1 MPAMFAGAGVKA
13 YVVEQGFSHAE
24 IAHAVVFFSND
35 VRKS

>member
-1 MPAMFAGAGVKA
+1 MPAMFADAGVKA

-24 IAHAVVFFSND
+24 IAYAVAFFLND